1 VSSPRRDSARTVTT
15 SGRNDYAAFR
25 RELRRVAPKLSRPLP
40 WIHHESPWAVLVSE
54 VMLQQTQTSRVEEPW
69 KRFMTQFPT
78 PDACANAP
86 LSEVLTAWR
95 GLGYHRRAKA
105 LHESARVIRDE
116 FAGEVPSDVEQL
128 RSLPGVG
135 EYTANAVASF
145 AFHKPV
151 AVLDTNVGRVLAR
164 ALVNRR
170 LRPLEARSLA
180 ADLLPRK
187 NSESFNQAMLDLGA
201 QFCRATPR
209 CAQCPMARHCA
220 WHKSGG
226 DDPAPLSAGVSRPQS
241 RFDGSNRQL
250 RGRVLNA
257 LRERPHSRR
266 QLLSSFEGVEPLR
279 RNEVLTSLE
288 RDGLI
293 TRVAQMYS
301 LARN

>member
-1 VSSPRRDSARTVTT
+1 MSPPRRDNAPTVTT

-25 RELRRVAPKLSRPLP
+25 RELRRVAPNLTRPLP
-40 WIHHESPWAVLVSE
+40 WINHEVPWAVLVSE

-69 KRFMTQFPT
+69 KQFMTLFPT
-78 PDACANAP
+78 PNDCANAP
-86 LSEVLTAWR
+86 LSAVVTAWK

-105 LHESARVIRDE
+105 LHEAARMIRDE
-116 FAGEVPSDVEQL
+116 FAGEVPNEVEQL
-128 RSLPGVG
+128 RRLPGVG
-135 EYTANAVASF
+135 DYTANAVASF
-145 AFHKPV
+145 AFHRPV

-164 ALVNRR
+164 ALANRR

-201 QFCRATPR
+201 QFCRAKPR
-209 CAQCPMARHCA
+209 CEECPMAQHCA
-220 WHKSGG
+220 WRQCGG

-266 QLLSSFEGVEPLR
+266 QLLASFDGVEPLR
-279 RNEVLTSLE
+279 CNEVLTSLE

-293 TRVAQMYS
+293 TRVAQLYS
-301 LARN
+301 LAGN